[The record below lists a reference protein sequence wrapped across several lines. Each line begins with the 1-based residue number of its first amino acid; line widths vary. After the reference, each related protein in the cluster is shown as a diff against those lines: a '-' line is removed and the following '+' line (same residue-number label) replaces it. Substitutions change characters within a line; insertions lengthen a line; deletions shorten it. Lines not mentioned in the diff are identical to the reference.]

1 MSRPEWTLVVD
12 SISAVVT
19 TYLNA
24 TNLVERIKRANS
36 RPLPEDALASLEIS
50 LALGPPIV
58 QGQYDLD
65 VKRIG
70 QKYVYGD
77 EIAQED
83 MRFILSSLQATL
95 LVGLQRALM
104 DDLDLDYSSLQ
115 ASSDSSRVDSIIC
128 LSRLGQRLAPS
139 VPTSGMSIPSPPA
152 PGTVEM
158 PAYGDLSDPE
168 SSRLSLA
175 KSVSPGDTRSQT
187 ALSLSLTVDSENM
200 SAAGDV
206 VSPTTTERGA
216 GILADRR
223 SLPYLPKESIE
234 LPTNESEQLQGY
246 RNRYSGGSVSNNRN
260 NGTQYPIPTIRET
273 SGELLYSPSLTA
285 PQPLSSRGLP
295 TDARPPGFE
304 QELQHSQYRSEHT
317 QQSREPNNT
326 PGIIQ
331 QTQPTTLPSAA
342 PLNMNMWGFKH
353 RHSASTPEDLSRS
366 LSTSSSRAKIL
377 PGLRRRPPS
386 MSGSSGTSASIAEN
400 DADTLYLPS
409 EDNKYAGFCKGAW
422 KMQTGTRKAM
432 RADQR
437 PVGMFSQVLFWRCR
451 ECNFEGPMNLSS
463 ENPPSTSMH
472 TPSFSRTTPL
482 DQPSRSFD
490 HRVQVHPGT
499 GIRYRWAFLAKSH
512 GYCKRV
518 PPTTDGSTCSYGCIY
533 CCSERRGPAP
543 IFGNV
548 DTFMEHLRTHDG
560 AKIRGHSPRP
570 EQELLNRTKCLMG
583 RLAHDQEE
591 FDINI
596 PPILAEVQG

>member
-1 MSRPEWTLVVD
+1 MSRPERTPVVD
-12 SISAVVT
+12 CISAVVT

-24 TNLVERIKRANS
+24 TNLVERIKRTNS

-104 DDLDLDYSSLQ
+104 DNLDLDYSSLQ

-128 LSRLGQRLAPS
+128 LSQLGQRLAPS
-139 VPTSGMSIPSPPA
+139 VPGYKASILSPPD

-168 SSRLSLA
+168 SSCLSVA
-175 KSVSPGDTRSQT
+175 KSVSSGDTRSQT
-187 ALSLSLTVDSENM
+187 ELSLSLTVDSENT
-200 SAAGDV
+200 SAADGV
-206 VSPTTTERGA
+206 VSPTTTERGTS
-216 GILADRR
+216 ILACRR
-223 SLPYLPKESIE
+223 SLPYLPKGSIE
-234 LPTNESEQLQGY
+234 LPTTDSEQLQGN

-273 SGELLYSPSLTA
+273 SGELLYSPSLRA

-304 QELQHSQYRSEHT
+304 QELQHSQYGSEQT
-317 QQSREPNNT
+317 QQSKDPNNT

-342 PLNMNMWGFKH
+342 LSNIWGFKH
-353 RHSASTPEDLSRS
+353 RHSASTPEDMTLTLSI
-366 LSTSSSRAKIL
+366 SSSRANFL
-377 PGLRRRPPS
+377 PTLRRRPPS
-386 MSGSSGTSASIAEN
+386 MSGSSGTSASISEN
-400 DADTLYLPS
+400 DTGTLYLPS
-409 EDNKYAGFCKGAW
+409 EENKYAGFCKGAW

-432 RADQR
+432 RVAQR
-437 PVGMFSQVLFWRCR
+437 PAGMFSQVLFWRCK

-490 HRVQVHPGT
+490 QRVQVHQGT

-512 GYCKRV
+512 AYCKKV

-533 CCSERRGPAP
+533 CCSEQRGPAP

-560 AKIRGHSPRP
+560 ANIRGHKTRP

-596 PPILAEVQG
+596 PPVLAEVQG